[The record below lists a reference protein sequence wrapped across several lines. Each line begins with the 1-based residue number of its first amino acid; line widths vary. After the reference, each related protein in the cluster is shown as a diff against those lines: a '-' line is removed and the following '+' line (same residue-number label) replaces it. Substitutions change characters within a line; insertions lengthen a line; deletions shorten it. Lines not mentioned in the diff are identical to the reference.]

1 MEKSKISTTMSKS
14 EVVFVSE
21 EKKKLVNPVS
31 LPEEK
36 RDVIRK
42 FIERSKLFPGLIVKE
57 IEVEEEYKLV
67 KRFTDEMTHPIMKN
81 ELIDNI
87 IQMRFY
93 NEIGLMGLKMF
104 TWGFFKFLDYE
115 IKALGLGLWEVTR
128 YYGIQTRKSND
139 NRFPHEHTD
148 RREEMETYYFMVKI
162 KEDGTKPHVRVY
174 LEDEDDKNELRNEWM
189 ERVEEKERY
198 ELVVR
203 EYIIQFYRYFDEFF
217 DMHREFNLGE
227 RVKLSS
233 IEKYLNFTKDFLKE
247 VRFYLKFMYFCY
259 EKIDEFQYFCFQ
271 QNMTYCE
278 KEIEK
283 GLKLIQEKRDDLKK
297 DAKELGRIVTQE
309 EIDALRFI
317 SNDFYDYVLGGD
329 IHNPYKAVNDFN
341 KSFFRPRKTNIKK
354 EKELEELIT
363 LYGKPVNESGYMFIF
378 AENGEVTLCPSLA
391 ELIRTESF
399 SGDSQTSDDWQKT
412 QIRNIKNYVKT
423 KPNFISKI
431 EKENSITKDIRANW
445 EALQQSIAAPQIEK
459 TEE

>member
-1 MEKSKISTTMSKS
+1 M
-14 EVVFVSE
+14 SE
-21 EKKKLVNPVS
+21 EEKKLVNPVS

-57 IEVEEEYKLV
+57 IEVEEKYKYV

-87 IQMRFY
+87 ILMRFY
-93 NEIGLMGLKMF
+93 SELGLMGLRMF
-104 TWGFFKFLDYE
+104 PWGYFKFLE
-115 IKALGLGLWEVTR
+115 FQVKALGLGLWEITR
-128 YYGIQTRKSND
+128 MYGTQTRKTND
-139 NRFPHEHTD
+139 NRFPNSHTD

-174 LEDEDDKNELRNEWM
+174 MEENEDKKNDLQDEWM
-189 ERVEEKERY
+189 QRVEEKEQY

-203 EYIIQFYRYFDEFF
+203 EYTIQFYRYFDEFF
-217 DMHREFNLGE
+217 DMHSKFNLGDN
-227 RVKLSS
+227 VKLSS

-259 EKIDEFQYFCFQ
+259 EKVDEFQYFCFE

-278 KEIEK
+278 KEIER

-309 EIDALRFI
+309 EIDELVYI
-317 SNDFYDYVLGGD
+317 SNEFYDYLLLKN
-329 IHNPYKAVNDFN
+329 IHNPYKEVHEFN
-341 KSFFRPRKTNIKK
+341 KSFFCPRKMNIKN
-354 EKELEELIT
+354 EKEIEDLIT
-363 LYGKPVNESGYMFIF
+363 LYGKPVNESGYMFVFI
-378 AENGEVTLCPSLA
+378 ENGEVTLCPSLG

-399 SGDSQTSDDWQKT
+399 SGDSQTSDDWQRA
-412 QIRNIKNYVKT
+412 QLRNIKDYVKN
-423 KPNFISKI
+423 KPNFVQKI
-431 EKENSITKDIRANW
+431 EKTREMTKGIRTNW
-445 EALQQSIAAPQIEK
+445 EVKQQSIVAPQLKQIEK